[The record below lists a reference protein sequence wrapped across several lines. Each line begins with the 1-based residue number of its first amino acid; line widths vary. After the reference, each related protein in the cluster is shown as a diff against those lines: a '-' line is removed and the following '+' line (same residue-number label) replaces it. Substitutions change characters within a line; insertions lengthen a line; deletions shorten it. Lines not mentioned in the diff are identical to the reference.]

1 MKIRY
6 LLVLLLLGC
15 AQEPQRPLTPEE
27 RAAVLQYLS
36 SRPGI
41 QPYQGQVYQMPIQQ
55 TQPLQIRTTTCR
67 RQFDQVVCTEQ

>member
-1 MKIRY
+1 MRISY
-6 LLVLLLLGC
+6 LLVLMLFGC

-41 QPYQGQVYQMPIQQ
+41 TPYQGQVYQMPIQN
-55 TQPLQIRTTTCR
+55 TQSQMKTTTCR
-67 RQFDQVVCTEQ
+67 RQFDQVVCIEQ